1 MGERVLKADPVPL
14 FAALGDRTRLI
25 IVTTLADGEAH
36 SISELASGFGMSR
49 QAVTKHLKVL
59 EKAGL
64 VANDRAGRES
74 RYRLEGENL
83 DTARDYLDRV
93 SAYWDTAIGRL
104 REFVEEED

>member
-36 SISELASGFGMSR
+36 SISELAGGFGISR

-59 EKAGL
+59 EQAGL

-74 RYRLEGENL
+74 RFRLDGEGL
-83 DTARDYLDRV
+83 DAARDYLDRV
-93 SAYWDTAIGRL
+93 SAYWDAAIGRL
-104 REFVEEED
+104 RGMVED